1 MDFPPSKAVAF
12 YRFFYLGLLKKVR
25 VLAYWLFWIFLGIF
39 LYGFLGNRYEET
51 LLTKLSGFTVLS
63 LSLFGAILVLE
74 LFQEKLKS
82 AKGQDLSFELA
93 LALNLS
99 KGSASR
105 LLVLLLK
112 QDKLFENLLNRA
124 LLDTATL
131 LKLLQNSKEPLGI
144 DEVIKKGIVNTG
156 DALVALAEHHPV
168 FQKTLVQAN
177 LFTKDIRNL
186 ADWAE
191 SLETQRKERKKFW
204 GMKNLR
210 RRGTL
215 ARNWTAGYT
224 PTLDA
229 FSSDLSEIARKQG
242 VPLTIGH
249 EDERS
254 SLERILSQQQTNNAL
269 LVGEPGSGRRNLV
282 LNLAYEAALGETLN
296 EINYKRFVEL
306 DIQAL
311 VARITQPEELEKTLD
326 KIFREVAGAGNV
338 VLIIDE
344 LHNFVGGSGRSGAD
358 RPGAIDI
365 TGVLAPY
372 LRVTNFPFI
381 GITTFQGLH
390 KYLEQNASLM
400 ALLAPVELGEITD
413 EQTLPVLE
421 QFVGGL
427 EQKHKRII
435 SYPALRDA
443 IALSSKYVQGVPQP
457 RKSIELLEEA
467 MAYLSSSSLK
477 THQSLNDQTKE
488 KVLLPRH
495 IAYVLSEKTQ
505 IPIGEI
511 ETKEREVL
519 LSLEDLLHK
528 RIINQEEAIGEV
540 SSALRRARSEVSKR
554 SGPMGSF
561 LFLGPTGVGKTETA
575 KALAAVYF
583 GSENR
588 MIRLDMSEFQNPK
601 DVERLLGSA
610 EQQGLLTTQVRENPF
625 SLVLLDELE
634 KAHPNILNLFL
645 QVLDEGHITDG
656 LGRKVSFQHTIII
669 ATSNAG
675 YQLILEAI
683 KENKDFNLLKREMID
698 YLFKQGIYR
707 PEFLNRFDGVML
719 FKPLTKEHLLS
730 IAELML
736 SKVKKGLAE
745 KGIEFV
751 ITGQLKEKMVELGY
765 DPIFG
770 ARPMKRVI
778 QDKVEDAL
786 AVGLLKRELIRGT
799 KVEVDPSDFSLKIS

>member
-1 MDFPPSKAVAF
+1 MDSPPSKAVVF
-12 YRFFYLGLLKKVR
+12 YQFLHLGFLKKVR
-25 VLAYWLFWIFLGIF
+25 VVAYWLFWVFLGIF
-39 LYGFLGNRYEET
+39 LYGFLGSRYDQA
-51 LLTKLSGFTVLS
+51 LLEKLSGFMVLS
-63 LSLFGAILVLE
+63 LSLFGAIALLE

-82 AKGQDLSFELA
+82 SMVGGMSFELA
-93 LALNLS
+93 LALSLS
-99 KGSASR
+99 KGSASN
-105 LLVLLLK
+105 LLMLLLK
-112 QDKLFENLLNRA
+112 QDKLFENLLNRS
-124 LLDTATL
+124 LIDTATL
-131 LKLLQNSKEPLGI
+131 LKLLQASKESLGI
-144 DEVIKKGIVNTG
+144 DEVIQKGIVSTG

-186 ADWAE
+186 TDWAE
-191 SLETQRKERKKFW
+191 SLETQKKAGKRFW
-204 GMKNLR
+204 EMKNLR

-249 EDERS
+249 KDERS
-254 SLERILSQQQTNNAL
+254 SLERVLSQQQTNNAL

-282 LNLAYEAALGETLN
+282 FNLAYASALGETLN

-311 VARITQPEELEKTLD
+311 LARITQPEELERTLD
-326 KIFREVAGAGNV
+326 TIFREVASAGNV

-344 LHNFVGGSGRSGAD
+344 LHNFVGGAG
-358 RPGAIDI
+358 RPGAVDI

-390 KYLEQNASLM
+390 KYLEQNASIT

-467 MAYLSSSSLK
+467 IAYLS
-477 THQSLNDQTKE
+477 QTKE

-495 IAYVLSEKTQ
+495 VAYVLSEKTQ

-528 RIINQEEAIGEV
+528 RIINQEEAVGEV

-554 SGPMGSF
+554 SGPMGGF

-656 LGRKVSFQHTIII
+656 LGRKVSFQHTIVI

-675 YQLILEAI
+675 YQLILQAI
-683 KENKDFNLLKREMID
+683 KENKDFNLLKQEMID
-698 YLFKQGIYR
+698 YLFKEGIYR

-745 KGIEFV
+745 KGIEFI
-751 ITGQLKEKMVELGY
+751 ITPQLKEKMVELGY

-786 AVGLLKRELIRGT
+786 AVGLLRGDLIRGA
-799 KVEVDPSDFSLKIS
+799 KVEVDSSDFSLKIS

>member
-1 MDFPPSKAVAF
+1 MKTEWAITSSKSGAD
-12 YRFFYLGLLKKVR
+12 L
-25 VLAYWLFWIFLGIF
+25 
-39 LYGFLGNRYEET
+39 GFLILRHIPC
-51 LLTKLSGFTVLS
+51 K
-63 LSLFGAILVLE
+63 AIC
-74 LFQEKLKS
+74 
-82 AKGQDLSFELA
+82 
-93 LALNLS
+93 
-99 KGSASR
+99 
-105 LLVLLLK
+105 
-112 QDKLFENLLNRA
+112 DKE
-124 LLDTATL
+124 
-131 LKLLQNSKEPLGI
+131 
-144 DEVIKKGIVNTG
+144 
-156 DALVALAEHHPV
+156 
-168 FQKTLVQAN
+168 
-177 LFTKDIRNL
+177 
-186 ADWAE
+186 
-191 SLETQRKERKKFW
+191 
-204 GMKNLR
+204 
-210 RRGTL
+210 
-215 ARNWTAGYT
+215 
-224 PTLDA
+224 
-229 FSSDLSEIARKQG
+229 
-242 VPLTIGH
+242 
-249 EDERS
+249 
-254 SLERILSQQQTNNAL
+254 
-269 LVGEPGSGRRNLV
+269 
-282 LNLAYEAALGETLN
+282 
-296 EINYKRFVEL
+296 
-306 DIQAL
+306 
-311 VARITQPEELEKTLD
+311 D

-344 LHNFVGGSGRSGAD
+344 LHNFVGGEG
-358 RPGAIDI
+358 RPGTIDI

-400 ALLAPVELGEITD
+400 ALLAPVELGEITE

-421 QFVGGL
+421 QFVGSL

-467 MAYLSSSSLK
+467 VTYLS
-477 THQSLNDQTKE
+477 QTKE

-495 IAYVLSEKTQ
+495 VAYVLAEKTQ

-588 MIRLDMSEFQNPK
+588 MIRLDMSEFQSPK

-610 EQQGLLTTQVRENPF
+610 EQNGLLTTQARDNPF

-675 YQLILEAI
+675 YQLILQAI
-683 KENKDFNLLKREMID
+683 KENKDFNLLKREMLD
-698 YLFKQGIYR
+698 YLFKEGIYR

-730 IAELML
+730 IADLML
-736 SKVKKGLAE
+736 SKVKRGLAE
-745 KGIEFV
+745 KGIEFL
-751 ITGQLKEKMVELGY
+751 ITPQLKEKMVYL
-765 DPIFG
+765 
-770 ARPMKRVI
+770 
-778 QDKVEDAL
+778 
-786 AVGLLKRELIRGT
+786 
-799 KVEVDPSDFSLKIS
+799 

>member
-1 MDFPPSKAVAF
+1 M
-12 YRFFYLGLLKKVR
+12 
-25 VLAYWLFWIFLGIF
+25 
-39 LYGFLGNRYEET
+39 
-51 LLTKLSGFTVLS
+51 
-63 LSLFGAILVLE
+63 FGTIVVLE
-74 LFQEKLKS
+74 LFQENLKS
-82 AKGQDLSFELA
+82 AKGPSTSSGQESISFELA
-93 LALNLS
+93 LAIS
-99 KGSASR
+99 KSKRSASR

-124 LLDTATL
+124 LVDTAGL
-131 LKLLQNSKEPLGI
+131 RKSLEAAQESPSI
-144 DEVIKKGIVNTG
+144 DGVIHKGIVSAG
-156 DALVALAEHHPV
+156 DALVALAEQHPV
-168 FQKTLVQAN
+168 FQNTLVKAN
-177 LFTKDIRNL
+177 LFAKDVRNL

-191 SLETQRKERKKFW
+191 SLEQQRKERKRFW
-204 GMKNLR
+204 EMKNLR

-254 SLERILSQQQTNNAL
+254 ALERILSQQQTNNAL

-282 LNLAYEAALGETLN
+282 LNLAYEAALGEVLN

-311 VARITQPEELEKTLD
+311 LARITQAEELEKILD
-326 KIFREVAGAGNV
+326 TIFREVAHAGNI

-344 LHNFVGGSGRSGAD
+344 LHNFVGGVG

-390 KYLEQNASLM
+390 KYIEQNASM
-400 ALLAPVELGEITD
+400 ITLLAPVELGEITE

-467 MAYLSSSSLK
+467 MAYLS
-477 THQSLNDQTKE
+477 QTKE

-588 MIRLDMSEFQNPK
+588 MIRLDMSEFQNTK

-610 EQQGLLTTQVRENPF
+610 EQQGLLTTQARDNPF

-656 LGRKVSFQHTIII
+656 LGRKVSFQHTIVI

-675 YQLILEAI
+675 YQLILQAI
-683 KENKDFNLLKREMID
+683 KENKDFNLLKQEMID
-698 YLFKQGIYR
+698 YLFKEGIYR

-745 KGIEFV
+745 KGIDFT
-751 ITGQLKEKMVELGY
+751 ITPQLKEKMVELGY

-799 KVEVDPSDFSLKIS
+799 KVEVDPSNFSLKIS